1 MKPGLR
7 NGHNPGACNVN
18 TEFQSDLPE
27 STCKKSCT
35 DCPLKPDSLCF
46 AMWNLST
53 FLLVEGEESLTMLTT
68 SAL

>member
-7 NGHNPGACNVN
+7 NGHNPGACKGN

-27 STCKKSCT
+27 STCA
-35 DCPLKPDSLCF
+35 DCPLKPENLCF

-53 FLLVEGEESLTMLTT
+53 FLLMGGEESLTMLTT
-68 SAL
+68 SAF